1 MTLEKKYFIKEYV
14 NLHSFGLNLIKIFIC
29 VFFLLE
35 TSHAG
40 SFEFEDQIIAHC
52 KGQEIFYASDFPNDL
67 SEYKPHHFP
76 RLYLDLM
83 GSAEIRNKF
92 IKEYASRTDP
102 NKLTKVERIFS
113 AMSLMTKRSKNFNQ
127 MEELLD
133 FKTES
138 NDLNSYRLAH
148 LSEVKNLK
156 GKRKLGIPYKL
167 AKKAYEIRTELDPF
181 LYQIL
186 LYNYLNNLDM
196 NINISD
202 EETKYVFGEV
212 KKFKED
218 NPLKWIFKASIRNFQ
233 TNYAY
238 DNTTLNLYKE
248 AYLQCPYFDTI
259 YEYAIALP
267 SEELLTEIIYNDPH
281 YLPQVDLAMAEIYVR
296 FNDYETAKN
305 FFERAKEAKPY
316 FLGMSNSMFN
326 YIESAL
332 NSHKNKNK
340 KNRYTFW
347 IFILI
352 ASFAS
357 MFFLIWWILHE

>member
-1 MTLEKKYFIKEYV
+1 MRST
-14 NLHSFGLNLIKIFIC
+14 
-29 VFFLLE
+29 
-35 TSHAG
+35 
-40 SFEFEDQIIAHC
+40 
-52 KGQEIFYASDFPNDL
+52 
-67 SEYKPHHFP
+67 
-76 RLYLDLM
+76 
-83 GSAEIRNKF
+83 EIRNKF

-102 NKLTKVERIFS
+102 NKLTKVERILS
-113 AMSLMTKRSKNFNQ
+113 TMSLMAKRSKNFNQ

-138 NDLNSYRLAH
+138 NDLNSYRLVY
-148 LSEVKNLK
+148 LSGVKNLK

-167 AKKAYEIRTELDPF
+167 AKKAYEMRTELDPF

-212 KKFKED
+212 KKFRED

-248 AYLQCPYFDTI
+248 AYFQCPYFDTI

-267 SEELLTEIIYNDPH
+267 SGELLTKIIHNDPY
-281 YLPQVDLAMAEIYVR
+281 YLPQVDLAMAEIYVS
-296 FNDYETAKN
+296 FNDYETAEV
-305 FFERAKEAKPY
+305 FFEKAKEAKPY
-316 FLGMSNSMFN
+316 FVGMSDEIFD
-326 YIESAL
+326 YIESTL
-332 NSHKNKNK
+332 NSHKNKDQNQ
-340 KNRYTFW
+340 KNRYIFW

-352 ASFAS
+352 ASLVFT
-357 MFFLIWWILHE
+357 FFLIWWILRG